1 MDNDLA
7 IVYFS
12 VLIVLLAGAAI
23 AVLQQALKTR
33 RIETRLAKIQKKV
46 IKGEATAKEYY
57 ELGSIFLDKK
67 LYIQSISQLQKALK
81 AKDLEGDENKAL
93 VYNALGFACASQ
105 EQYDLAIRHY
115 KDALKLQPA
124 YVAAWNNLAFSYER
138 KNLDAQALEAYEKV
152 LECEP
157 KNPIAKKRS
166 ESLRKRL
173 PVA

>member
-33 RIETRLAKIQKKV
+33 RIETRLAKIQKKAV
-46 IKGEATAKEYY
+46 KGEATAKEYY

-67 LYIQSISQLQKALK
+67 LYIQSISQLQKSLK

-93 VYNALGFACASQ
+93 VYNALGFAYASQ

-138 KNLDAQALEAYEKV
+138 KNLDVQALEAYEKV

-157 KNPIAKKRS
+157 KNTIAKKRS
-166 ESLRKRL
+166 ESLKKRL